1 MIHIQIIWE
10 HIQPHMLGIGLGLLG
25 FLATI
30 SMFMPK
36 NSKAFKFIKFLT
48 KK

>member
-1 MIHIQIIWE
+1 MHFNIIWE
-10 HIQPHMLGIGLGLLG
+10 HIQPHMLGIGIGLLG

-30 SMFMPK
+30 SMFIPK
-36 NSKAFKFIKFLT
+36 DSKVFKLIKFLT

>member
-1 MIHIQIIWE
+1 MHFNIIWE
-10 HIQPHMLGIGLGLLG
+10 HIQPHMLGIGIGLLG

-30 SMFMPK
+30 SMFIPK
-36 NSKAFKFIKFLT
+36 NSKVFKFINFLT